1 MSISTL
7 GDKERKETGKCFQR
21 LNCDA
26 TVLSIRFLFILYIYW
41 TLKVFSIEEE
51 EAIEIHKKRI
61 FQKKLMLKVGMT
73 YENAINF

>member
-51 EAIEIHKKRI
+51 EATYKNPQEGNLSKEINVKSGYDI
-61 FQKKLMLKVGMT
+61 
-73 YENAINF
+73 